1 MKIGSTGA
9 DVKAL
14 QKLLN
19 QLDYHLIE
27 DGIFGQGTKTAVESF
42 QKAVGLPVD
51 GIVGPQTL
59 SALSK
64 KNNPKTYSISSEGV
78 AFIKSFEGFSLDS
91 YDDGVG
97 VWTIGWGSIKD
108 LQGNPVKKGQKI
120 DNNIANKL
128 FKRDL
133 QSFENAVNRLVT
145 VPLSQNQYDAL
156 VSFSYNVG
164 IGALSGS
171 TLLKKLNVGDYI
183 GAADSFLSWNKGRV
197 NGKLVEIKGLTR
209 RRKAEKDLF
218 LTQ

>member
-27 DGIFGQGTKTAVESF
+27 DGVFGQGTKTAVESF
-42 QKAVGLPVD
+42 QKAVGLPVN

-120 DNNIANKL
+120 DNSIANKL

-171 TLLKKLNVGDYI
+171 TLLKKLNVGDYT
-183 GAADSFLSWNKGRV
+183 GAAESFMSWDKGRV

-209 RRKAEKDLF
+209 RRKAEKELF
-218 LTQ
+218 LTT

>member
-1 MKIGSTGA
+1 MKLGSTGA

-19 QLDYHLIE
+19 QLDYHLLE
-27 DGIFGQGTKTAVESF
+27 DGVFGQGTKTAVKSF
-42 QKAVGLPVD
+42 QKAVGLSVD

-64 KNNPKTYSISSEGV
+64 KINPTTYSISSKGID
-78 AFIKSFEGFSLDS
+78 FIKSFEGFSLTS

-108 LQGNPVKKGQKI
+108 LQGNPIRKGQTI
-120 DNNIANKL
+120 DKNTATKL

-133 QSFENAVNRLVT
+133 QSFEEAVNRLVT
-145 VPLSQNQYDAL
+145 VPLTQNQYDSL

-164 IGALSGS
+164 VGALSGS
-171 TLLKKLNVGDYI
+171 TLLKKLNVGDYV
-183 GAADSFLSWNKGRV
+183 GAAESFLSWNKGRI

-209 RRKAEKDLF
+209 RRQAEKELF
-218 LTQ
+218 LTK